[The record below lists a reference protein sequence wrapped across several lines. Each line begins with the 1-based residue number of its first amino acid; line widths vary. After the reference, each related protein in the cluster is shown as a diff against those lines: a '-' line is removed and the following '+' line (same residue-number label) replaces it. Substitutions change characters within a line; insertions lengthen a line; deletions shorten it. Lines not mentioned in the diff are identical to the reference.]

1 MAPLFRSLEPED
13 GLEQD
18 LSYRID
24 ITRCQELGRASALEL
39 APPCNKHVP
48 LLAKIWI
55 IKKRVACLTGK
66 LAGSYVQGQFLN
78 SQRPRSR
85 SMASALDFQN
95 RKRRP
100 GVNCFASRAPNSG
113 MSPQTFSWR
122 WANIGLLRLW
132 LRGCSSG
139 LLEGDMGTGSLTKRI
154 KFSSE

>member
-24 ITRCQELGRASALEL
+24 IARCQELGRASALEL

-78 SQRPRSR
+78 SSAHALVAWRVPLIFRIGSADLV
-85 SMASALDFQN
+85 STASLQG
-95 RKRRP
+95 P
-100 GVNCFASRAPNSG
+100 PNSG
-113 MSPQTFSWR
+113 MSQQTFSWR
-122 WANIGLLRLW
+122 WANVGLLRSW
-132 LRGCSSG
+132 LRACSSG
-139 LLEGDMGTGSLTKRI
+139 LLEGDMGTGSLRKRI